1 MMRGWG
7 RQVLSVLGP
16 PLMEA
21 LARTWR
27 VEVVNPE
34 AGGPLLA
41 PGGCFVLVSW
51 HDALLPVL
59 WHHRRRGIAAVV
71 SEARDGRYLARLAD
85 RLGFGVIPGSSTR
98 GGRRALL
105 GAIRALRAGTP
116 VGLTPDGPRGPRR
129 EVKPGAVA
137 AAQAGEVALLPVH
150 AEARP
155 GWRAGSW
162 DRLLVPG
169 PFAKVRLAYGEAF
182 RVGRGADARALGVTR
197 LAQALNDAARMA
209 AWPNGGATP
218 TG

>member
-1 MMRGWG
+1 MMQRWG
-7 RQVLSVLGP
+7 SRAVLGLGP

-21 LARTWR
+21 LARSWR

-34 AGGPLLA
+34 VGRALLV
-41 PGGCFVLVSW
+41 PDGIFVLVAW

-59 WHHRRRGIAAVV
+59 WHHRGRGIAAVI

-105 GAIRALRAGTP
+105 GAIRTLQAGIP

-137 AAQAGEVALLPVH
+137 AAQAGEVAVLPVH

-155 GWRAGSW
+155 GWRADSW

-169 PFAKVRLAYGEAF
+169 PFARVRLAYGEPF
-182 RVGRGADARALGVTR
+182 RVERGADARVRGMVR
-197 LAQALNDAARMA
+197 LAEALNDAARKA

-218 TG
+218 TD

>member
-1 MMRGWG
+1 MNGLGKRAAFHF
-7 RQVLSVLGP
+7 GP

-21 LARTWR
+21 LARSWR
-27 VEVVNPE
+27 VEVLNPE
-34 AGGPLLA
+34 LGRPLLT
-41 PGGCFVLVSW
+41 PGASFVLVSW

-59 WHHRRRGIAAVV
+59 WYHRAQGIAAVV
-71 SEARDGRYLARLAD
+71 SEAQDGRYLARLAE

-137 AAQAGEVALLPVH
+137 AAAAGEVPILPVH

-155 GWRAGSW
+155 AWRAGSW
-162 DRLLVPG
+162 DRMLVPA
-169 PFAKVRLAYGEAF
+169 PFANVRLAYGEPF
-182 RVGRGADARALGVTR
+182 LVGRGAEARAAAVTR
-197 LAQALNDAARMA
+197 LAQALNDAARVA
-209 AWPNGGATP
+209 AWPNGAATL

>member
-1 MMRGWG
+1 MHTWG
-7 RQVLSVLGP
+7 SRTVLGLGP
-16 PLMEA
+16 PLLEA
-21 LARTWR
+21 LARSWR

-34 AGGPLLA
+34 VGGALLA
-41 PGGCFVLVSW
+41 PGGCYVLVSW

-59 WHHRRRGIAAVV
+59 WHHRGRGIAAVV
-71 SEARDGRYLARLAD
+71 SQARDGTYLARLAD
-85 RLGFGVIPGSSTR
+85 RLGFAVIPGSSTR

-105 GAIRALRAGTP
+105 GAIRSLRAGTP

-129 EVKPGAVA
+129 EMKPGAVA

-169 PFAKVRLAYGEAF
+169 PFAAVRLAYGEPF
-182 RVGRGADARALGVTR
+182 RVERGADARNHGMNR

>member
-1 MMRGWG
+1 MSEVG
-7 RQVLSVLGP
+7 RRAAFYLGP

-21 LARTWR
+21 LARSWR
-27 VEVVNPE
+27 VEVLNPE
-34 AGGPLLA
+34 VGRAVFNQGTA
-41 PGGCFVLVSW
+41 FVLVSW

-59 WHHRRRGIAAVV
+59 WHHRGRGIAAVV
-71 SEARDGRYLARLAD
+71 SEAQDGRYLARLAE

-105 GAIRALRAGTP
+105 GAIRALRTGTP

-137 AAQAGEVALLPVH
+137 AAAAGEVPILPVH

-155 GWRAGSW
+155 AWRVGSW
-162 DRLLVPG
+162 DRMLVPA
-169 PFAKVRLAYGEAF
+169 PFARVRVAYGEPF
-182 RVGRGADARALGVTR
+182 RVGRGSDARDQAVVR
-197 LAQALNDAARMA
+197 LSQALNQAAGVA
-209 AWPNGGATP
+209 AWPSGAATP

>member
-1 MMRGWG
+1 MRQTLSS
-7 RQVLSVLGP
+7 RAVLGLGP
-16 PLMEA
+16 PLMAA
-21 LARTWR
+21 LARSWR

-34 AGGPLLA
+34 AARALLG
-41 PGGCFVLVSW
+41 PGGCYVLVSW

-59 WHHRRRGIAAVV
+59 WHHRGRGIAAVV

-105 GAIRALRAGTP
+105 GAIRTLRAGIP

-137 AAQAGEVALLPVH
+137 AAQAAEVSILPVH

-162 DRLLVPG
+162 DRFLIPG
-169 PFAKVRLAYGEAF
+169 PFARVRLAYGEAF
-182 RVGRGADARALGVTR
+182 RVERGADARLAGMTR